1 MESLKI
7 ILTNVTKKEFFPLR
21 LKFKI
26 LLFEDS
32 DNINPFTSDFFVKN
46 ERTRKNVS
54 GRVYASLQSCFD
66 SVYWKKKIFL
76 KQSIYNLTHLITY
89 FGTQITIIV

>member
-32 DNINPFTSDFFVKN
+32 DNINPFAISSSKMLEK
-46 ERTRKNVS
+46 ERQRSRLRLT
-54 GRVYASLQSCFD
+54 AIML
-66 SVYWKKKIFL
+66 SVYWKKKISL
-76 KQSIYNLTHLITY
+76 KQGIYNLTHLITY
-89 FGTQITIIV
+89 FGTQITIIVW

>member
-21 LKFKI
+21 LTHIKI

-32 DNINPFTSDFFVKN
+32 DNINPFAISSSKMLEK
-46 ERTRKNVS
+46 ERQRSRLRLT
-54 GRVYASLQSCFD
+54 AIMLWQCLLE
-66 SVYWKKKIFL
+66 KKISL
-76 KQSIYNLTHLITY
+76 KQGIYNLTHLITY
-89 FGTQITIIV
+89 FGTQITIIVW

>member
-32 DNINPFTSDFFVKN
+32 DNINPFAIS
-46 ERTRKNVS
+46 
-54 GRVYASLQSCFD
+54 SLKMLEKEHQRSR
-66 SVYWKKKIFL
+66 L
-76 KQSIYNLTHLITY
+76 RLTAIML
-89 FGTQITIIV
+89 

>member
-32 DNINPFTSDFFVKN
+32 DNINPFAISSSKMLEK
-46 ERTRKNVS
+46 ERQ
-54 GRVYASLQSCFD
+54 QSRLRLTAIMLWQCLLE
-66 SVYWKKKIFL
+66 KKISL
-76 KQSIYNLTHLITY
+76 KQGIYNLTHLITY
-89 FGTQITIIV
+89 FGTQITIIVW